1 MKKKKTEYKGE
12 KTELREER
20 RRAFSKED
28 IKGTERGGAGVRQRA
43 MEGNREREKEGGMR
57 EEERQIKRK
66 RGGEG
71 GGGGEKQRQRT
82 KEKDREE
89 RKTERGKGEGGIATR
104 DSKTT
109 E

>member
-1 MKKKKTEYKGE
+1 MKKKTEYKGE

-28 IKGTERGGAGVRQRA
+28 IKGTERGGAGVRHRA

-66 RGGEG
+66 RGGGRWRG
-71 GGGGEKQRQRT
+71 GQRQRT
-82 KEKDREE
+82 KEKDREK

>member
-1 MKKKKTEYKGE
+1 MKKKTEYKGE

-28 IKGTERGGAGVRQRA
+28 IKGTERGGAGVRHRA

-66 RGGEG
+66 RGGG
-71 GGGGEKQRQRT
+71 RWRG
-82 KEKDREE
+82 DRDRGRK
-89 RKTERGKGEGGIATR
+89 RKTERREKQRGGREKEG
-104 DSKTT
+104 
-109 E
+109 